1 MPEGRV
7 IGRKK
12 MEQGNRNWDP
22 MGLRQEFL
30 AKVEACERY
39 LHEAKGKLH
48 ITRSYQF
55 IFDQTL
61 AELHVFNCL
70 HGKTFLASRH
80 DLLAGLKSMLELEVP
95 KVPEVFDFERF
106 KMVRRNIIENLIRR
120 FEGDG

>member
-1 MPEGRV
+1 M
-7 IGRKK
+7 K
-12 MEQGNRNWDP
+12 QGNRNWDP
-22 MGLRQEFL
+22 KGLSQEFL

-39 LHEAKGKLH
+39 LREAKAKLQ

-61 AELHVFNCL
+61 AELNVFNCL
-70 HGKTFLASRH
+70 HASAFLASRD
-80 DLLAGLKSMLELEVP
+80 DLLAGLKSLLELEVP
-95 KVPEVFDFERF
+95 KVPDVFDFERF